1 MTPRRTTCQA
11 RYLPSHHLFPFGTVF
26 LMILVLA
33 SLLVVLPAYNNARP
47 VLAGS
52 SFAFT
57 VAGDYGQTKNT
68 TAVLQTIAKAGA
80 SFNLAIG
87 DLNYDYPTVSAQQWS
102 TYVKSY
108 VGASFPFEIL
118 VGEHDTA
125 DISQLA
131 TDLPNRIANISGSYA
146 GQYYFDYPSGAP
158 LARFLMVSPGL
169 SPYNYAK
176 GSTDYNWVA
185 RTIDGARAAHIPWV
199 IVGMHKYCIV
209 IDSDHTNTCSGYD
222 LINLLLSKKVDLILQ
237 GQKHGY
243 QASKQLALNTT
254 TCTSLTVGSYNSH
267 CVVSAST
274 SLTRGAG
281 SVILISGTGG
291 KSLST
296 VDISDPETGYFRKWM
311 GGNAN
316 PTWGVSDPADWYS

>member
-108 VGASFPFEIL
+108 VPSDFPFEL
-118 VGEHDTA
+118 VAREYDTG
-125 DISQLA
+125 DIGQLEG
-131 TDLPNRIANISGSYA
+131 DLPDHIGNVSGTY
-146 GQYYFDYPSGAP
+146 GEEYYFDYPPPATP
-158 LARFLMVSPGL
+158 LARFIFVS
-169 SPYNYAK
+169 
-176 GSTDYNWVA
+176 
-185 RTIDGARAAHIPWV
+185 
-199 IVGMHKYCIV
+199 
-209 IDSDHTNTCSGYD
+209 
-222 LINLLLSKKVDLILQ
+222 
-237 GQKHGY
+237 
-243 QASKQLALNTT
+243 
-254 TCTSLTVGSYNSH
+254 
-267 CVVSAST
+267 
-274 SLTRGAG
+274 
-281 SVILISGTGG
+281 
-291 KSLST
+291 
-296 VDISDPETGYFRKWM
+296 
-311 GGNAN
+311 
-316 PTWGVSDPADWYS
+316 